1 MFLFYVAFPY
11 VIPWL
16 ASLQKR
22 IQNLSVAIEMLFYMQ
37 LIIFFSIV
45 DFGILYLNNFDFA
58 YWTARS
64 FPPSRLPVF
73 MMGCVLALRSLYGN
87 ENDSVR
93 IYFTCCCRNNM
104 KRMERYKPADN
115 TATNPQYSTP
125 ENLIAAAAAD
135 RLSAGL
141 LLTLLI
147 AIIICATT
155 KVVDFVL
162 FRCIFEPIFPLFFA
176 QLMVDLTNAG
186 KMNGIVNK
194 ICRSK
199 LGQFIGK
206 ISMSLYL
213 LHMMIFTA
221 CAGLIHLAPIVII
234 IIIFAFTV
242 LIAYGVTV
250 YIEDPC
256 RRSIRGDGQN
266 KIRITQRQQ
275 QPGVGT
281 TNAGSN
287 GVQMTTIQPNNQ
299 SDRPHHQEFSQV
311 MYPVTI
317 PDGFLP
323 GMQMQVRLTNGQT
336 RVIIVPQGATP
347 GTVIHVA

>member
-1 MFLFYVAFPY
+1 MFLFYVVFPY

-22 IQNLSVAIEMLFYMQ
+22 IRNLSVAIEILFYMQ

-93 IYFTCCCRNNM
+93 IYFTCCCKTSM
-104 KRMERYKPADN
+104 KRMKRYKPSDN
-115 TATNPQYSTP
+115 IATNPESSTP

-135 RLSAGL
+135 RLSAAL

-155 KVVDFVL
+155 KIVQFIFFRVL
-162 FRCIFEPIFPLFFA
+162 FEPIFPLFFA

-186 KMNGIVNK
+186 RMNGIVNK

-199 LGQFIGK
+199 FGQFIGR
-206 ISMSLYL
+206 ISMSLYI
-213 LHMMIFTA
+213 LHMIIFTA
-221 CAGLIHLAPIVII
+221 CAGLIFLAPIII
-234 IIIFAFTV
+234 LVLIFAFAV

-256 RRSIRGDGQN
+256 RRCIRGDTKNQLSAS
-266 KIRITQRQQ
+266 QQ
-275 QPGVGT
+275 QQQQHVAT
-281 TNAGSN
+281 NNAGLN
-287 GVQMTTIQPNNQ
+287 GVQMTVVQPNH
-299 SDRPHHQEFSQV
+299 HHQQQQQSSNV
-311 MYPVTI
+311 VYPVTI

-323 GMQMQVRLTNGQT
+323 GMQMQVQLTNGQT
-336 RVIIVPQGATP
+336 RIIVVPQGAVP
-347 GTVIHVA
+347 GTVIHIT

>member
-1 MFLFYVAFPY
+1 MFLFYVVFPY

-16 ASLQKR
+16 ASLRKR
-22 IQNLSVAIEMLFYMQ
+22 IRNLSLAIELLFYMQ
-37 LIIFFSIV
+37 MVIFYSIV

-73 MMGCVLALRSLYGN
+73 MMGCVLALRSMYGN

-93 IYFTCCCRNNM
+93 IYFTCCCKTSM
-104 KRMERYKPADN
+104 KRMKRYKPSDN
-115 TATNPQYSTP
+115 IVTNPQSSTP
-125 ENLIAAAAAD
+125 DNLIAAAAAD
-135 RLSAGL
+135 RLSAAI
-141 LLTLLI
+141 LLTLLT

-155 KVVDFVL
+155 IVEFGL
-162 FRCIFEPIFPLFFA
+162 FRVIFEPIFPLFFA

-186 KMNGIVNK
+186 KMNGVVNK

-199 LGQFIGK
+199 VGQFIGR

-221 CAGLIHLAPIVII
+221 CAGLIYVAPVVIVLL
-234 IIIFAFTV
+234 IFAFAV

-256 RRSIRGDGQN
+256 RHCIRQDKQN
-266 KIRITQRQQ
+266 QVRVFQLQQ
-275 QPGVGT
+275 QQHVTT
-281 TNAGSN
+281 TNAQLN
-287 GVQMTTIQPNNQ
+287 GVQMTVLQSNQ
-299 SDRPHHQEFSQV
+299 QQQQQQVSQL

-317 PDGFLP
+317 PDDILP
-323 GMQMQVRLTNGQT
+323 GMQMQVQLPNGQT
-336 RVIIVPQGATP
+336 RVIVVPQGTAP
-347 GTVIHVA
+347 GSVIHVT